1 MSKIGILRV
10 DLFEYEG
17 IDDLRKKLVTLKKV
31 MAQHNTTNNS
41 IGATATAYNIIH
53 MMRQIERIEHK
64 SKTMSDSA
72 RLKIRMRTKILDSIS
87 KSSDPVETL
96 QELLK
101 DLG

>member
-1 MSKIGILRV
+1 MGILRV
-10 DLFEYEG
+10 DKFEYEG
-17 IDDLRKKLVTLKKV
+17 IDDLNKKLVTLKKL
-31 MAQHNTTNNS
+31 MAQHNTKNNA

-53 MMRQIERIEHK
+53 IMRQIERIEHK

-72 RLKIRMRTKILDSIS
+72 RLKIRMRTKILDAIS
-87 KSSDPVETL
+87 KADDPAETL